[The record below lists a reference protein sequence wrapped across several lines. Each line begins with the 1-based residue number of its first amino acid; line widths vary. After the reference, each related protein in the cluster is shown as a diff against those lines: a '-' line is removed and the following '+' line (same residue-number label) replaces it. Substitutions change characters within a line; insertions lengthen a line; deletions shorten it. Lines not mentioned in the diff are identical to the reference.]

1 MSFAFKTGGIDE
13 DPAMN
18 PSTWSRGLIVG
29 LSAGLTLVL
38 ILSVGMLL
46 LCRYMFSCHQYLD
59 KATIWKHSG
68 GAKVIIE
75 ST

>member
-13 DPAMN
+13 DTAVN

-46 LCRYMFSCHQYLD
+46 LCRYMWRQRKLKMVYQEDL
-59 KATIWKHSG
+59 
-68 GAKVIIE
+68 E
-75 ST
+75 MRRNR

>member
-46 LCRYMFSCHQYLD
+46 LCRYMWRQRKLKMVYQEDL
-59 KATIWKHSG
+59 
-68 GAKVIIE
+68 E
-75 ST
+75 MRRNR

>member
-46 LCRYMFSCHQYLD
+46 LCRYMWRQRKLKMVYQEDLEMHRNR
-59 KATIWKHSG
+59 
-68 GAKVIIE
+68 
-75 ST
+75 

>member
-1 MSFAFKTGGIDE
+1 MSFAFKTVGIDE
-13 DPAMN
+13 DTAVN

-46 LCRYMFSCHQYLD
+46 LCRYLWRQRKLRMVFQEDLEMYRNR
-59 KATIWKHSG
+59 
-68 GAKVIIE
+68 
-75 ST
+75 